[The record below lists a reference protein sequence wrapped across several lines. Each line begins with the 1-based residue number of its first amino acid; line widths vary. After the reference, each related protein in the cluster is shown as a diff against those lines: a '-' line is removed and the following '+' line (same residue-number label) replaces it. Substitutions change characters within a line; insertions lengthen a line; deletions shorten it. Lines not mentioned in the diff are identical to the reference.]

1 MDLLIQTFDIGL
13 AIVAKPFKAIRCD
26 PMQALGLDLSEN
38 LRDSFEYSKRMADDM
53 GRWIALA
60 ILGAIPIINFVAIG
74 YAARIIL
81 EAPGSKEPPKLA
93 DYMGLWISGLK
104 VFAACLI
111 YMIIPMIIFGI
122 GAFAFLGWIIGRGMM
137 GLGPGRLGWT
147 AWPMMGFA
155 GMALLIGIA
164 AAFLIT
170 IVAAM
175 GIAHMIRTGRFV
187 KAFAF
192 GEIIGIIGKVGWGN
206 YIIWLIVM
214 FAIALIFSAIGGI
227 PWIGWLISLI
237 LMPPFLVFA
246 SRSLGLVY
254 ASGASKAAQ

>member
-1 MDLLIQTFDIGL
+1 
-13 AIVAKPFKAIRCD
+13 
-26 PMQALGLDLSEN
+26 
-38 LRDSFEYSKRMADDM
+38 
-53 GRWIALA
+53 
-60 ILGAIPIINFVAIG
+60 
-74 YAARIIL
+74 
-81 EAPGSKEPPKLA
+81 
-93 DYMGLWISGLK
+93 
-104 VFAACLI
+104 
-111 YMIIPMIIFGI
+111 
-122 GAFAFLGWIIGRGMM
+122 
-137 GLGPGRLGWT
+137 
-147 AWPMMGFA
+147 
-155 GMALLIGIA
+155 
-164 AAFLIT
+164 
-170 IVAAM
+170 AAM

-237 LMPPFLVFA
+237 LMPPFLAFA